1 MGMEEMNII
10 TLTDAETME
19 KVELEIVEDLTIDG
33 EHYVILAPLDE
44 EDDAYVY
51 KVIGEG
57 EKASYEM
64 VDDEAEFNKVVEEY
78 NRIFEEEMDK

>member
-1 MGMEEMNII
+1 MEEMNII

-51 KVIGEG
+51 KVIREG

-64 VDDEAEFNKVVEEY
+64 VDDEDEFNRVVEEY

>member
-1 MGMEEMNII
+1 MEEMNII

-51 KVIGEG
+51 KVIKEG

>member
-1 MGMEEMNII
+1 MEEMNII

-33 EHYVILAPLDE
+33 EHYVILAPVDE

-51 KVIGEG
+51 KVIREG

>member
-1 MGMEEMNII
+1 MEEMNII

-33 EHYVILAPLDE
+33 NHYVILAPLDE
-44 EDDAYVY
+44 EEDAYIY

-64 VDDEAEFNKVVEEY
+64 IEDDEEFNKVVAEY
-78 NRIFEEEMDK
+78 DKIFEEEMKK

>member
-1 MGMEEMNII
+1 MEEMNII

-33 EHYVILAPLDE
+33 NHYVILAPLDE
-44 EDDAYVY
+44 EEDAYIY

-64 VDDEAEFNKVVEEY
+64 VEDDEEFNKVVAEY
-78 NRIFEEEMDK
+78 DKIFEEEMKK